1 MAVIYNLVFLV
12 LFLIGLY
19 CLLTDR
25 SLIKIVIGIN
35 IMEAAIFFWFITL
48 GDRGGA
54 IPIFQEGIKLSLM
67 NDPVPQALVLTG
79 IVIGAST
86 TAFLLTL
93 IIELNKFADN
103 VDITNFE
110 GLDE

>member
-1 MAVIYNLVFLV
+1 MIYNLVFLV
-12 LFLIGLY
+12 LFLVGLY

-25 SLIKIVIGIN
+25 SLIKMVIGIN
-35 IMEAAIFFWFITL
+35 IMEASVFFWFISL
-48 GDRGGA
+48 ADRGGS
-54 IPIFQEGIKLSLM
+54 IPIFQEGTELSFM

-103 VDITNFE
+103 VDVNNIE